1 MSTFSGISSSFAGQP
16 KNECIADQ
24 KIMVKIQKA
33 EIQAALMYHF
43 SDDSFNIQKV
53 SAPNTNNKIGNAIF
67 I

>member
-1 MSTFSGISSSFAGQP
+1 
-16 KNECIADQ
+16 
-24 KIMVKIQKA
+24 MVKIQKA

-67 I
+67 IFSIALILHHTNLQI